1 MKWTETFIATQRENP
16 QEAEIPSHRL
26 MIRAGMMRK
35 LASGLY
41 TYLPLGLRVLRKVE
55 AIVREELD
63 RAGAIEILMPIL
75 QPRNLWERSGRWD
88 KMDDIMLKARTH
100 QGQELVLGPTHEE
113 VVTDLVSREISSYK
127 QLPKNFYQ
135 INTKFRDEIRPRFG
149 VMRSREFI
157 MKDGYSFDLDDE
169 SADRSYQLMYDAYT
183 KIFARCGLTAMPV
196 EADTGVMGGDRSHE
210 FMVPAETGEDAIVVC
225 TECGYAA
232 NVEQAEINPDSTPVA
247 RTEEIIEEID
257 TPELRTVDELAA
269 FFHTTSDKFIKTLI
283 YTAAGSPVAVLIRG
297 DREINES
304 KLRRV
309 LGVDELELAD
319 EETIGRVTGAPVGFA
334 GPVGLEGV
342 KILADHTVRG
352 IKSGIT
358 GANRQDK
365 HLINVNLD
373 RDCAPPEY
381 DDLAIAAG
389 GDLCPGCGTPMSLRR
404 GIEVGHVFMLGTK
417 YSESMGAM
425 VKDESGREK
434 PAIMGCYGI
443 GISRTV
449 AAIIEQHHDADGIV
463 WPVSASP
470 YQVLILAINPD
481 DDKVGSIAEELYN
494 ELNGKGV
501 EVLYDDRRASAGVK
515 FKDSDLIGIP
525 FRITIGK
532 KSIESGELEIKRRDS
547 DEVIKIPTAE
557 VSSWIERSI
566 GEASGIKI

>member
-1 MKWTETFIATQRENP
+1 MRWTETLITTQRDNP

-41 TYLPLGLRVLRKVE
+41 TFLPLGLRVLRKVE
-55 AIVREELD
+55 AIVREELN

-88 KMDDIMLKARTH
+88 TMDDIMLKATTH

-113 VVTDLVSREISSYK
+113 VITDLVSREISSYK
-127 QLPKNFYQ
+127 QLPKNLYQ

-157 MKDGYSFDLDDE
+157 MKDGYSFDADDE
-169 SADRSYQLMYDAYT
+169 SAGRSYRLMYDAYT
-183 KIFARCGLTAMPV
+183 RIFARCGLTAMAV
-196 EADTGVMGGDRSHE
+196 EADTGVMGGDQSHE

-225 TECGYAA
+225 PDCGYAA
-232 NVEQAEINPDSTPVA
+232 NVEQAEIKPDHTPVS
-247 RTEEIIEEID
+247 RTEKAIEEID
-257 TPELRTVDELAA
+257 TPELRTVDELAD
-269 FFHTTSDKFIKTLI
+269 FFHTTPDKFIKTLI
-283 YTAAGSPVAVLIRG
+283 YTADGSPVTVLIRG

-304 KLRRV
+304 KLRRL
-309 LGVDELELAD
+309 LGAVELELAD
-319 EETIGRVTGAPVGFA
+319 EDAIRKVTGAPLGFA
-334 GPVGLEGV
+334 GPVGLDGV
-342 KILADHTVRG
+342 RILADYTVFR
-352 IKSGIT
+352 IESGIT

-365 HLINVNLD
+365 HLINVNPD
-373 RDCAPPEY
+373 RDCAGLEY
-381 DDLAIAAG
+381 YDLAIAG
-389 GDLCPGCGTPMSLRR
+389 EGDLCPGCGTTMTLRR
-404 GIEVGHVFMLGTK
+404 GIEVGHVFKLGTK

-425 VKDESGREK
+425 VKDESGSEK

-449 AAIIEQHHDADGIV
+449 AAIIEQRHDENGIV
-463 WPVSASP
+463 WPVSTAP

-481 DDKVGSIAEELYN
+481 DNEVGSLAEELYK
-494 ELNGKGV
+494 ELTGKGI
-501 EVLYDDRRASAGVK
+501 EVLYDNRSVSAGVK

-532 KSIESGELEIKRRDS
+532 KAVQSGELEVKRRDS
-547 DEVIKIPTAE
+547 DEVIRMPAVD
-557 VSSWIERSI
+557 VSNWVVNNISA
-566 GEASGIKI
+566 G